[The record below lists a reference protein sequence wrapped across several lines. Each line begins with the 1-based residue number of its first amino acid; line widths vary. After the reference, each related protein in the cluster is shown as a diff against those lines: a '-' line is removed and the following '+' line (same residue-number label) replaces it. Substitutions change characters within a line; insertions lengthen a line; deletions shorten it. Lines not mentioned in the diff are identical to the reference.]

1 MAEEAIK
8 KRKRK
13 FFSEDF
19 TVENKEA
26 FEEEFKKLLSF
37 EIANKEDLISFLEK
51 WGELSDIFEETY
63 AWKYINMTRFMDQQ
77 EYQNAFNKFYSEIA
91 PITL

>member
-37 EIANKEDLISFLEK
+37 EIANKEDLISFLEN
-51 WGELSDIFEETY
+51 GESFQISLRRPMHGNI
-63 AWKYINMTRFMDQQ
+63 
-77 EYQNAFNKFYSEIA
+77 
-91 PITL
+91 